1 MKNICIY
8 PGRFQPFGPH
18 HFKSYKWLCSVFGTD
33 NVFIATSNH
42 QDLNSPLT
50 FHEKLLC
57 ISKYN
62 ISKDKIVEVKN
73 PYRADEL
80 IQRFDPNTTA
90 VIFAYGEKDFGRIK
104 FEKADG
110 TQGYFRQFY
119 GQKQLEPL
127 SKCGYVVD
135 MPDANLKYNGHEING
150 TFLRETLPLANRDE
164 FTKIMNYYDPQ
175 IHFLFKKK
183 FHPDVIQFTETFI
196 VEGSTITKTQLQR
209 IEQYADQLFKSYGI
223 DINFQDLSKET
234 HFWQRLNDPRNVTPI
249 TTDELRQLF
258 KKASTKFGN
267 KLSQS
272 PAGFEAILK
281 DMETDINLPFIL
293 KYDKQNNELDL
304 IPKTIMRKQNFKSTS
319 PSLTMESAPKKFT
332 KHIQH
337 IYEDETLS
345 TDDYVDFAKTLM
357 VTPNKLEN
365 VTLKLDGY
373 NFKVT
378 FRGGRI
384 LCARTKSEVINPLTI
399 LQLKDKYKNKPNQ
412 LFVFVKAME
421 EIGSSLLKFG
431 TNKLNAVFNSGRTFL
446 NFEIIH
452 PRAKNMFGY
461 VEPLL
466 SLHSLVTYNEE
477 GEETG
482 HSTSIPFQLQSG
494 KTFKIENTPILKLEP
509 LNDPSTQ
516 KFIIDGLR
524 SGKDVKEVILL
535 LENLLIQNFCKNNPE
550 IQNNISD
557 ITEMIN
563 AVKGS
568 VKTEEEK
575 ERFNEG
581 MKLLNF
587 IGGIEAINPIEGL
600 VFEYRG
606 KTWKCTGAFGC
617 LRPIM
622 NIYHKHKKT
631 G

>member
-1 MKNICIY
+1 
-8 PGRFQPFGPH
+8 
-18 HFKSYKWLCSVFGTD
+18 L
-33 NVFIATSNH
+33 
-42 QDLNSPLT
+42 
-50 FHEKLLC
+50 
-57 ISKYN
+57 
-62 ISKDKIVEVKN
+62 
-73 PYRADEL
+73 
-80 IQRFDPNTTA
+80 
-90 VIFAYGEKDFGRIK
+90 
-104 FEKADG
+104 
-110 TQGYFRQFY
+110 Y
-119 GQKQLEPL
+119 GQKELEQL
-127 SKCGYVVD
+127 SKCGFVVD
-135 MPDANLKYNGHEING
+135 KPRANLKYNGHEIKG
-150 TFLRETLPLANRDE
+150 TFLPESLTLANRDE

-272 PAGFEAILK
+272 PAGFETILK